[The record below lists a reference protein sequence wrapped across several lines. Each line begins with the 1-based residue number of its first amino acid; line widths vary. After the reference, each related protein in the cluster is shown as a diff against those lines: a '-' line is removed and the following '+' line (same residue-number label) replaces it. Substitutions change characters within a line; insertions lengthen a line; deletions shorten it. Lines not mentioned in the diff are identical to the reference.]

1 MERKSMTKTKWK
13 AAIEQAT
20 KEAGTYRPFFDSVI
34 STLAVILERRD
45 KLERQYKRDGSEAL
59 VEHTNKNGS
68 VNMEQ
73 NPLLRLINDLN
84 RDALTY
90 WRDLGLTP
98 AGLKKINENAMK
110 EVKADAL
117 TEALRELGD

>member
-1 MERKSMTKTKWK
+1 MTKTKWK

-34 STLAVILERRD
+34 GTLAVILERRD
-45 KLERQYKRDGSEAL
+45 KLERQFKKEGAEAI

-68 VNMEQ
+68 TNMEQ

-98 AGLKKINENAMK
+98 AGLKKINESALKDN
-110 EVKADAL
+110 KADAL

>member
-1 MERKSMTKTKWK
+1 MTKTKWK

-34 STLAVILERRD
+34 GTLAVILERRD
-45 KLERQYKRDGSEAL
+45 KLERQFKKQGSEAI

-68 VNMEQ
+68 TNMEQ

-98 AGLKKINENAMK
+98 AGLKKINESAMK